1 LAKQTFA
8 SLSVRNY
15 RVFFFG
21 MLVSA
26 TGTWMQS
33 VAQGWLVL
41 QLTGSGT
48 AVGFV
53 TAAQFVPML
62 VGGVFGGVIAD
73 RFEKRRTLFFS
84 QSLLGL
90 SAGILAIVTL
100 TGVVEVWMVFAC
112 ALLTGCGTVVD
123 NPTRQA
129 FVSELV
135 GPDRV
140 ANAVGLNSAM
150 FNAARIVGPAMGGL
164 LILVAGTGVCFAYN
178 AVSYLAVIFSLTRL
192 RPEELHRGK
201 RAEAGKGQVRAGL
214 RYAWATPELR
224 STILL
229 VAVVGTFALN
239 FTVLTPLLVEFTFDA
254 GPGTLGVLTSLM
266 GAGSLVGA
274 LVAAARSKP
283 TPKLLVG
290 AAGALGVSMLGV
302 AASPSLFVAG
312 GLLMLTGAATITF
325 LSTANST
332 LQLRSS
338 SEMRGRVMSLYLL
351 VFLGSTPIGGPI
363 VGFVAEAF
371 NPRFGYV
378 LGGVASL
385 LGAAFAG
392 GSLLRGRR
400 QRLSAEERG
409 GGLVGASEAL
419 EGEPA
424 VWWARARRSKASP
437 PSRSWS
443 VAVAGREVPE
453 AGEHWWTCSGRNAR
467 PSARC
472 RVTER
477 RTTNDV
483 ESIAIGSVKAD
494 VPPV

>member
-1 LAKQTFA
+1 MKGLARQTFA

-15 RVFFFG
+15 RVFFLG

-48 AVGFV
+48 AVGLV

-62 VGGVFGGVIAD
+62 LGGVYGGVIAD
-73 RFEKRRTLFFS
+73 RFDKRRILFVS
-84 QSLLGL
+84 QSILGV
-90 SAGILAIVTL
+90 SAGLLALVTL

-112 ALLTGCGTVVD
+112 ALFTGVGTVID

-140 ANAVGLNSAM
+140 ANAVALNSAM
-150 FNAARIVGPAMGGL
+150 FNAARIVGPAMAGL
-164 LILVAGTGVCFAYN
+164 VILVAGTGVCFLYN
-178 AVSYLAVIFSLTRL
+178 ALSYVAVLFSLTRM

-201 RAEAGKGQVRAGL
+201 PTGKAKGQVRAGL
-214 RYAWATPELR
+214 RYAWSAPELR

-254 GPGTLGVLTSLM
+254 GPGTLGLLTSAM
-266 GAGSLVGA
+266 GGGSLVGA

-283 TPKLLVG
+283 TPKLLVA
-290 AAGALGVSMLGV
+290 AAGSLGVVMLGV
-302 AASPSLFVAG
+302 AAAPTLLVAG
-312 GLLMLTGAATITF
+312 VLLALTGAATITF
-325 LSTANST
+325 LSTANSW
-332 LQLRSS
+332 LQITSS

-363 VGFVAEAF
+363 VGWVAETF
-371 NPRFGYV
+371 NPRAGFV
-378 LGGVASL
+378 VGGVASIVGAV
-385 LGAAFAG
+385 GAAAV
-392 GSLLRGRR
+392 LLRDRRRR
-400 QRLSAEERG
+400 QVVDLQDTSLR
-409 GGLVGASEAL
+409 
-419 EGEPA
+419 GEPA
-424 VWWARARRSKASP
+424 
-437 PSRSWS
+437 
-443 VAVAGREVPE
+443 AV
-453 AGEHWWTCSGRNAR
+453 
-467 PSARC
+467 
-472 RVTER
+472 
-477 RTTNDV
+477 
-483 ESIAIGSVKAD
+483 
-494 VPPV
+494 